1 MFNFSLWAH
10 NTMTRAK
17 KKMPAVAG
25 VTFNPNKKKGTVAK
39 SFSPSSY
46 QTRKQK
52 GLATKKRQK
61 SVFQQHQDES

>member
-1 MFNFSLWAH
+1 MFNYSLWAH

-52 GLATKKRQK
+52 GLATKKKQK

>member
-1 MFNFSLWAH
+1 
-10 NTMTRAK
+10 MTRAK

-25 VTFNPNKKKGTVAK
+25 VTFNPNKKKTTVART
-39 SFSPSSY
+39 FSPFSY

-52 GLATKKRQK
+52 GLATKKKQK

>member
-1 MFNFSLWAH
+1 
-10 NTMTRAK
+10 MTRAK

-25 VTFNPNKKKGTVAK
+25 VTFNPNKKKVTVAK
-39 SFSPSSY
+39 SFSPLSY

-52 GLATKKRQK
+52 GLATKKKQK

>member
-1 MFNFSLWAH
+1 
-10 NTMTRAK
+10 MTRAK

-25 VTFNPNKKKGTVAK
+25 VTFNPNKKKATVAK

-52 GLATKKRQK
+52 G
-61 SVFQQHQDES
+61 